1 MCISNFSDVTSTKIH
16 ARLLPTGYSIVYDE
30 DLNQQVVLDIC
41 LSGHTRIGYSQ
52 KGLVTKQHFKEVST
66 ETLTRQ
72 ISNVLGTIL
81 GDTK

>member
-16 ARLLPTGYSIVYDE
+16 VHLLPVGYSIVYDE
-30 DLNQQVVLDIC
+30 YLNQQVVLDIC
-41 LSGHTRIGYSQ
+41 LSGHTRISYSQ
-52 KGLVTKQHFKEVST
+52 KRLVTKQHFKEVST
-66 ETLTRQ
+66 ETFTSQ